1 MDWVEYFYNI
11 AEEVKKKSKD
21 KNTQIGAV
29 IVGKDRER
37 LYLRVTILSLEE

>member
-21 KNTQIGAV
+21 K
-29 IVGKDRER
+29 
-37 LYLRVTILSLEE
+37 LYRWFKHGGRKIS